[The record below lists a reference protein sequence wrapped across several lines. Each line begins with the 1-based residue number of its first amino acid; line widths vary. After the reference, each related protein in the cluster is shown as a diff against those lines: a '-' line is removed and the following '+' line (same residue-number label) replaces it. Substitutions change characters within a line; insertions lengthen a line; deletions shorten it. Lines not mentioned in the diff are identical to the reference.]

1 MTSCILWFRMSAVVQ
16 TGDATQG
23 KDEIMADS
31 KGFAIATLAGLLL
44 VAVGIGSVV
53 TYHKAA
59 PLSAAIFSAATPDL
73 HAKDGSTS

>member
-1 MTSCILWFRMSAVVQ
+1 MV
-16 TGDATQG
+16 
-23 KDEIMADS
+23 DS

-59 PLSAAIFSAATPDL
+59 PFSAALFSAAVSDTTLPVSD
-73 HAKDGSTS
+73 ARTSNC